1 MTMHAATVLC
11 FVKFPRVSNRPQQT
25 VDGRAWQI
33 VKIEAPFCW
42 ARPHGSEG
50 PLRQYLVQGEQR
62 CGPRHGHPRQSGPA
76 AVSEPEAV
84 PEPEPEAVREPEA
97 LSAPMPAPRER
108 DDQRLYRNPR
118 GKAAF
123 IDLGRSAIA
132 SGVLAPPD

>member
-1 MTMHAATVLC
+1 MTMHAATVLR

-33 VKIEAPFCW
+33 VKIEVPFCW
-42 ARPHGSEG
+42 ARPYGSEA

-62 CGPRHGHPRQSGPA
+62 CGPGHGYARQPG
-76 AVSEPEAV
+76 PEAV
-84 PEPEPEAVREPEA
+84 PEPEPEAVSPPEA
-97 LSAPMPAPRER
+97 VSAPMPAPRER
-108 DDQRLYRNPR
+108 DDQRLDRNPR

-123 IDLGRSAIA
+123 IDIGRSAIA

>member
-1 MTMHAATVLC
+1 MTMHAATVLR
-11 FVKFPRVSNRPQQT
+11 FVQFPRVSNRPQQT

-42 ARPHGSEG
+42 ARPHGSGG
-50 PLRQYLVQGEQR
+50 PLRQYLVQGEQL
-62 CGPRHGHPRQSGPA
+62 CGPRHGRPRQPGPEP
-76 AVSEPEAV
+76 VSEPEAV
-84 PEPEPEAVREPEA
+84 YRAGGGIRTI
-97 LSAPMPAPRER
+97 PAPREQ

-123 IDLGRSAIA
+123 IDIGRSAIA

>member
-1 MTMHAATVLC
+1 MTMHAATVLH

-50 PLRQYLVQGEQR
+50 PLRQYLVQGEQL
-62 CGPRHGHPRQSGPA
+62 CGPRPGYPRQPGPE
-76 AVSEPEAV
+76 AVPAPEPEAV
-84 PEPEPEAVREPEA
+84 PPPEAV
-97 LSAPMPAPRER
+97 SAPMPAPRER
-108 DDQRLYRNPR
+108 DDQRLDRNPR

-123 IDLGRSAIA
+123 IDIGRSAIA

>member
-42 ARPHGSEG
+42 ARPHGSEA
-50 PLRQYLVQGEQR
+50 PLRRYLVQGEQ
-62 CGPRHGHPRQSGPA
+62 PA
-76 AVSEPEAV
+76 GRDMATRASQAREAVPESEPEAV
-84 PEPEPEAVREPEA
+84 SPPEAV
-97 LSAPMPAPRER
+97 SAPMPAPRER